1 MPKSADSRYGQP
13 MTADPRAALSDLV
26 AALER
31 HLEIAAVKHGDEDP
45 SLIEAYEHVAETFS
59 IYDDALMDAYGEVT
73 PLDVYDEDLTEDDYD
88 DEEDDDL
95 DDDLGDD
102 DEDDDDEDDDLDD
115 DDDLADDE
123 GDDDAAAR
131 A

>member
-1 MPKSADSRYGQP
+1 

-31 HLEIAAVKHGDEDP
+31 HLEIAAAKHGDDDP
-45 SLIEAYEHVAETFS
+45 SLVEAYEHVAETFS
-59 IYDDALMDAYGEVT
+59 AYDEALMDAYGEVT

-95 DDDLGDD
+95 DEDGEDDDDLDEDEDDLDEDEDLVD
-102 DEDDDDEDDDLDD
+102 DEDDESD
-115 DDDLADDE
+115 
-123 GDDDAAAR
+123 R
-131 A
+131 

>member
-1 MPKSADSRYGQP
+1 

-59 IYDDALMDAYGEVT
+59 AYDDALMEAYGEVT
-73 PLDVYDEDLTEDDYD
+73 PLEVYDEDLTEDDYD
-88 DEEDDDL
+88 DEDDE
-95 DDDLGDD
+95 DD
-102 DEDDDDEDDDLDD
+102 DEDLDDDEDDDLDD
-115 DDDLADDE
+115 DYDDPEDDV
-123 GDDDAAAR
+123 DDDSDEDDADGDYPGGSR